1 MSAETMRDAA
11 SDPIQM
17 LWIGELSKLE
27 RMALASFVA
36 NGHTV
41 HLYAYDDL
49 AGVPDGVQVID
60 AREILPEERI
70 FRYGPEAGAGEGS
83 LANFANLFRYK
94 LLYERGG
101 WWVDADV
108 VCLRPFD
115 FDAPYVFAYQDETS
129 INCAV
134 MRLPQGSAIAQ
145 SLYEEATSRG
155 TNTKWGEIGPDLFSS
170 KVQEFGLSEYALTPK
185 TFFPIYHKFALLL
198 YIADNKEGSLEQSL
212 KDSHAVHFWNEILRR
227 TGQDKNGDFP
237 PTSIYE
243 RLKARFGV

>member
-36 NGHTV
+36 NGHIV
-41 HLYAYDDL
+41 HLYAYDEL
-49 AGVPDGVQVID
+49 AGVPAGVQVID

-115 FDAPYVFAYQDETS
+115 FDAPTLEALRRPDVWGFVRRLADELERVGDIQDEVIDMVPERS
-129 INCAV
+129 
-134 MRLPQGSAIAQ
+134 LHWPPSPQGKIARP
-145 SLYEEATSRG
+145 LIVRA
-155 TNTKWGEIGPDLFSS
+155 
-170 KVQEFGLSEYALTPK
+170 FG
-185 TFFPIYHKFALLL
+185 
-198 YIADNKEGSLEQSL
+198 
-212 KDSHAVHFWNEILRR
+212 
-227 TGQDKNGDFP
+227 
-237 PTSIYE
+237 
-243 RLKARFGV
+243 